1 MGINLYIIPSASS
14 CDSDRLS
21 LNKLDQPPAE
31 NWDAVWLRDSRVS
44 VIGVGMGFSG
54 LKAVLPL
61 WCQVPVNRP
70 PLGTAPS
77 QPFHLGE
84 GFSWKADFLTQQE
97 RKHTSCW
104 NTELEVIINLLTYK
118 ESQNMNDRASEQ
130 LVLKEISTSGNRK
143 EHLKLGDLRTFSH
156 P

>member
-61 WCQVPVNRP
+61 
-70 PLGTAPS
+70 
-77 QPFHLGE
+77 
-84 GFSWKADFLTQQE
+84 
-97 RKHTSCW
+97 
-104 NTELEVIINLLTYK
+104 
-118 ESQNMNDRASEQ
+118 
-130 LVLKEISTSGNRK
+130 
-143 EHLKLGDLRTFSH
+143 
-156 P
+156 